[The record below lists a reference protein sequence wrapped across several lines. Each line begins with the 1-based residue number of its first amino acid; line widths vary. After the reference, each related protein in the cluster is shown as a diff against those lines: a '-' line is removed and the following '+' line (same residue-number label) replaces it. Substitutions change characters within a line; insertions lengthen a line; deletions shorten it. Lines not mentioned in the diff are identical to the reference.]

1 MLSRPALAGEVTS
14 RPIRA
19 SIGAGELA
27 AVGLAIVAMLAY
39 RANVDRYY
47 GSFIPQGTGMDHIVS
62 EELAQLSLYVVF
74 GLVAAVSLAIALYR
88 TRAIE
93 RALAL
98 AGSARQGTGPVVG
111 ALAGFVLL
119 TSFVVGRVVLGGTV
133 TTDDENVYRFIA
145 QTLRTGSLVA
155 PSPGSNLEFY
165 REQFVVLT
173 PTARYGKYPIGHP
186 LLLALGGVAG
196 AANLVPPTAAALTLL
211 LTYAAGRRAL
221 GASSALLGTM
231 LLATSPHFLLTAATW
246 LSQTSSTLFVM
257 AALAALLTA
266 DDGHRRGWWLA
277 AAGTALGYAF
287 LVRPMPAGALAAGA
301 VMWLLVTPRERPL
314 PRRLLHTVVF
324 FVLPLALAL
333 GVFLLVN
340 RVQSG
345 AAWTTGYQAFHGT
358 EAGPV
363 GLWAETLGVDLASA
377 SASLFAGL
385 FRENV
390 WLLGWPLSLLPC
402 LLARRTR
409 ASALLWG
416 VVGVALA
423 YRVLIPKAGASPTGP
438 LYFSEAVPAL
448 CLLAA
453 DGLLRVARGETVVG
467 AVLGQWSARPR
478 AVVAAITVAASL
490 TGLTLFTLDRVADLG
505 RMAAAQDAVWRLVQE
520 RGIHHA
526 LVFHRGVVP
535 PWTRLSWAYFPRCN
549 SPALDDDVLFVR
561 HREDDGPGD
570 PNLGFWRKRHA
581 DRSAYLFRWS
591 PGEPA
596 TLLPLEPPPA
606 PAPGP
611 R

>member
-1 MLSRPALAGEVTS
+1 MLSRPALAGEVAS
-14 RPIRA
+14 PPIRA

-27 AVGLAIVAMLAY
+27 AVGTAIVTMLAY

-47 GSFIPQGTGMDHIVS
+47 GSFIPQGTGMDHVVS
-62 EELAQLSLYVVF
+62 EELAQISLYVAF
-74 GLVAAVSLAIALYR
+74 GLVAAASLAIALYR
-88 TRAIE
+88 TRVIE

-98 AGSARQGTGPVVG
+98 AGSVRQRPGPLVG

-119 TSFVVGRVVLGGTV
+119 TSFAVGRVVLGGKV
-133 TTDDENVYRFIA
+133 TTDDESVYRFIA

-155 PSPGSNLEFY
+155 PSPGSDLEFY

-186 LLLALGGVAG
+186 LLLALGDLAR
-196 AANLVPPTAAALTLL
+196 AANLVPPLAAALTLL

-221 GASSALLGTM
+221 GASSALLATM

-257 AALAALLTA
+257 AALVALLAA
-266 DDGHRRGWWLA
+266 DEGHRRGWWLSV
-277 AAGTALGYAF
+277 AGAALGYAF

-301 VMWLLVTPRERPL
+301 VVWLLAAQREHPRR
-314 PRRLLHTVVF
+314 RRLLDTVAF
-324 FVLPLALAL
+324 LLPLALAL

-358 EAGPV
+358 EPGPV
-363 GLWAETLGVDLASA
+363 GLWAETLGVDLTSA
-377 SASLFAGL
+377 SASVFASL

-423 YRVLIPKAGASPTGP
+423 YRVLIPKAGVSPTGP

-453 DGLLRVARGETVVG
+453 DGLLRVARGETAVG
-467 AVLGQWSARPR
+467 AVLAQWSARPR
-478 AVVAAITVAASL
+478 AVVAAITFAASL

-505 RMAAAQDAVWRLVQE
+505 RMAAAQDAVWHLLQE
-520 RGIHHA
+520 GGIHRA

-549 SPALDDDVLFVR
+549 SPGLDDDVLFVR
-561 HREDDGPGD
+561 HRDDDGRGD
-570 PNLGFWRKRHA
+570 PNLGFWRGRHPE
-581 DRSAYLFRWS
+581 RSAYLFRWS

-596 TLLPLEPPPA
+596 TLVPLELPPA
-606 PAPGP
+606 PAPGLP
-611 R
+611 

>member
-1 MLSRPALAGEVTS
+1 MLSRPALAGDVAP
-14 RPIRA
+14 RPVRA

-27 AVGLAIVAMLAY
+27 AAGVAMVAMLAY

-47 GSFIPQGTGMDHIVS
+47 GSFIPQGTGMDHIIS
-62 EELAQLSLYVVF
+62 EEVAQLSLYVVF
-74 GLVAAVSLAIALYR
+74 GLVAAVSLAIALYP

-98 AGSARQGTGPVVG
+98 AASAGRRPGPVVA
-111 ALAGFVLL
+111 ALAAFVLL
-119 TSFVVGRVVLGGTV
+119 ASFVVGRVVLAGAV
-133 TTDDENVYRFIA
+133 TTDDESVYRFIA

-155 PSPGSNLEFY
+155 PSPGGDLDFY

-186 LLLALGGVAG
+186 LLLALGDTVS
-196 AANLVPPTAAALTLL
+196 AAHLVPPAAAALTLL
-211 LTYAAGRRAL
+211 LTYAVGRRVLAAP
-221 GASSALLGTM
+221 GALLGTV
-231 LLATSPHFLLTAATW
+231 LLAASPHFLLTAATW

-257 AALAALLTA
+257 AALAALLA
-266 DDGHRRGWWLA
+266 AEERQPRGFWLA
-277 AAGTALGYAF
+277 AAGAALGYAF

-301 VMWLLVTPRERPL
+301 AGWLLAAPRERTL
-314 PRRLLHTVVF
+314 PRRALDIF
-324 FVLPLALAL
+324 IFVLPLALAFGL
-333 GVFLLVN
+333 FLLVN

-358 EAGPV
+358 QAGAV
-363 GLWAETLGVDLASA
+363 GLWAETLGVDLTSA
-377 SASLFAGL
+377 SASVFAGL

-402 LLARRTR
+402 LLARRNR
-409 ASALLWG
+409 ATALLWG
-416 VVGVALA
+416 VLGVAVA
-423 YRVLIPKAGASPTGP
+423 YRVLVPKAGVSPTGP
-438 LYFSEAVPAL
+438 IYLSEAVPAL

-453 DGLLRVARGETVVG
+453 DGLLRVARGESAVG
-467 AVLGQWSARPR
+467 AVLAQWSARPR
-478 AVVAAITVAASL
+478 AAVAAIIVAASL
-490 TGLTLFTLDRVADLG
+490 TGLALFTLDRVADLG

-549 SPALDDDVLFVR
+549 SPALDDDVLFAR
-561 HREDDGPGD
+561 YREEEGSGD
-570 PNLGFWRKRHA
+570 ASLRFWRERHA
-581 DRSAYLFRWS
+581 DRSAYLFQWP
-591 PGEPA
+591 PGQPA
-596 TLLPLEPPPA
+596 ALLPLEPLPA
-606 PAPGP
+606 YAPGP